1 MISPK
6 VVIVIVIPVRVQN
19 DNRKDLSRPPIDPT
33 IVLLIDLGESSI
45 GALTPSSLAAQAGA
59 RHLLEVAKIP

>member
-19 DNRKDLSRPPIDPT
+19 DNRKCLSRPPTNLT
-33 IVLLIDLGESSI
+33 IVLLIDLGESNI
-45 GALTPSSLAAQAGA
+45 GALTPSSLAAPGRRPASA
-59 RHLLEVAKIP
+59 